1 MYKNGSLPDW
11 QIATVFARCMLGILF
26 LMAGWWKVFVLTPM
40 AHAQQFFIDWFADSW
55 IPDALLWALGLG
67 IPFVELTAGVLLLL
81 GWRLRETL
89 AVLVVLLVVTT
100 YGHALKEALFD
111 IDGHTFTRS
120 ALIVFLL
127 VSPIGADRWTLDRYL
142 QRRRV
147 PQCVT

>member
-1 MYKNGSLPDW
+1 MNKPASLPDW
-11 QIATVFARCMLGILF
+11 QIATAFARFILGILF
-26 LMAGWWKVFVLTPM
+26 VMAGWWKVFELTPM
-40 AHAQQFFIDWFADSW
+40 AHAEQFFIGWFGDSW

-67 IPFVELTAGVLLLL
+67 IPFVELAAGAMLLL
-81 GWRLRETL
+81 GFRLRETL
-89 AVLVVLLVVTT
+89 ATLAVLLLVTT

-142 QRRRV
+142 HRQ
-147 PQCVT
+147 QASNE